1 MPSKKKATESVKTNT
16 KKRDVN
22 VSTPKKAPTTTST
35 KQSTNTTP
43 TTNTN
48 NTSSTIPEDKSST
61 IIKDQNALMKEMTL
75 FKTDN
80 NRLKRNVNIH
90 KTISNKSKNK
100 ILTAVKRT
108 KYIPSII
115 DVLIECKNVYDSTVK
130 ILKEENL
137 QLIKLQQV
145 KSTSTSK
152 RKAATTKNKKTQSTT
167 TTTTDNKTS
176 SIDTNKNET
185 IVDKE
190 LDDMEN
196 EILSMMGVDN
206 NSIAS
211 NENTNDTQYNDNI
224 VYDTLDDVID
234 DEDDI
239 EDDDHGVHVDDDNDD
254 VDDISTS
261 NTEKQDNKN
270 TILVNKKN
278 INKIKENN
286 VNILLATLGDVVE
299 NLSDVAIQ
307 QAKLYD
313 EMVESDKYNKMIIEQ
328 QDQRL
333 DNIENSLLSQFKSMY
348 DDARRHDAA
357 YIYSKRAMMT
367 HDITPIL
374 FK

>member
-1 MPSKKKATESVKTNT
+1 MPSKKKTEESKKPIN
-16 KKRDVN
+16 KKRET
-22 VSTPKKAPTTTST
+22 SPKKSHTTTTTPKQP
-35 KQSTNTTP
+35 
-43 TTNTN
+43 TNTN
-48 NTSSTIPEDKSST
+48 NNNNTSKTTKTSIDEDKSS
-61 IIKDQNALMKEMTL
+61 IIKDKNTLMKEMTL

-90 KTISNKSKNK
+90 KTISNKSKTK

-108 KYIPSII
+108 KYIPSILDI
-115 DVLIECKNVYDSTVK
+115 LIECKNVYDSTVK

-145 KSTSTSK
+145 KSMSSTK
-152 RKAATTKNKKTQSTT
+152 RNTTKKKNKTQSSTS
-167 TTTTDNKTS
+167 TDNKTS
-176 SIDTNKNET
+176 SSTTSSSIDTEKNET
-185 IVDKE
+185 NVDKE

-196 EILSMMGVDN
+196 EILNMMSVDDSN
-206 NSIAS
+206 PIVS
-211 NENTNDTQYNDNI
+211 NENTNDALYNDI
-224 VYDTLDDVID
+224 VDDDDDDDEIEEDVVVD
-234 DEDDI
+234 DEDDT
-239 EDDDHGVHVDDDNDD
+239 
-254 VDDISTS
+254 SS
-261 NTEKQDNKN
+261 NTENKDANQQKN
-270 TILVNKKN
+270 TVLVNKKN

-286 VNILLATLGDVVE
+286 VNILISTLGDVVE
-299 NLSDVAIQ
+299 NLCDVAIQ

-313 EMVESDKYNKMIIEQ
+313 ELVESDKHNKMIIEQ

-348 DDARRHDAA
+348 DDAKRHDAA